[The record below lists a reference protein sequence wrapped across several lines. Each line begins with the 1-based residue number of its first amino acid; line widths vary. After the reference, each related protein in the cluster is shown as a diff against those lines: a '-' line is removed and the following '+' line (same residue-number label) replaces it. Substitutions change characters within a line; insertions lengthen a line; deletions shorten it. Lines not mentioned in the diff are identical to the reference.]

1 MINMTK
7 EEEDK
12 AKGDK
17 THGDERIQQI
27 KGESKRNIKNDRHNF
42 TVDLRKKKRDDMI
55 KKRRHIGQ
63 NTNGTDATEG
73 ANANSNV
80 NLGSLDP
87 TTMTI

>member
-1 MINMTK
+1 MPLGNGTDLPQADQAATFMINMTK

-42 TVDLRKKKRDDMI
+42 TVDLRKKKR
-55 KKRRHIGQ
+55 
-63 NTNGTDATEG
+63 
-73 ANANSNV
+73 
-80 NLGSLDP
+80 
-87 TTMTI
+87 

>member
-42 TVDLRKKKRDDMI
+42 TVELRKKKR
-55 KKRRHIGQ
+55 
-63 NTNGTDATEG
+63 
-73 ANANSNV
+73 
-80 NLGSLDP
+80 
-87 TTMTI
+87 